1 MLARAWIERVVRAT
15 GFGPSFP
22 ISGYDDL
29 NASEVESRLDDLTP
43 AQLRKVRDHES
54 RNAKRKTVLSAI
66 ESRLGP
72 RGRH

>member
-22 ISGYDDL
+22 ISAYDDL

-43 AQLRKVRDHES
+43 AQLRKVRDHER

>member
-1 MLARAWIERVVRAT
+1 MLARAWIERLVRAT

-22 ISGYDDL
+22 VAGYDDL

-43 AQLRKVRDHES
+43 AQLRKVRDRER